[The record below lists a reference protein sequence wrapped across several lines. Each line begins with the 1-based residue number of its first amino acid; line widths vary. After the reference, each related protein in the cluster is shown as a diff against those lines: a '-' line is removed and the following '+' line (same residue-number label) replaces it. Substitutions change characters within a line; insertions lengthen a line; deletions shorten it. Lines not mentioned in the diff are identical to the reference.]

1 MRTVLITGA
10 SGFVGSHIVEAL
22 HSRGIGVRCLVR
34 RTSSLDFIASLQ
46 PELAFGDVT
55 LPATLAPAL
64 EGAEAVVHCAG
75 LTKASFSRDY
85 FRVNE
90 EGCRNLYAACM
101 DIRPRL
107 ARIVHIGSL
116 AAFGPAAEG
125 RPITEESP
133 PRPVSD
139 YGRSKLAGQRIAEE
153 YSRHLPISIVIPPAV
168 YGPRDRDFL
177 AYFRLANRGIMLFIG
192 RAGRHM
198 SLIYA
203 RDLAEAVARV
213 LLSESTAG
221 RTYIV
226 DDGSVQSWMSMAE
239 TIGRAMGKTPHH
251 VYIPAVAAKGAGVIG
266 NLMGKLR
273 GRPVLLNGQ
282 KVKELLQST
291 WVCSSDRIRRELGF
305 RAAYPLEE
313 GIRETLAWYREHQ
326 WL

>member
-1 MRTVLITGA
+1 MRTVLVTGA

-34 RTSSLDFIASLQ
+34 RTSGLDFIASLQ
-46 PELAFGDVT
+46 PELALGDVT

-64 EGAEAVVHCAG
+64 EGADAVVHCAG
-75 LTKASFSRDY
+75 LTKAASSRDY

-101 DIRPRL
+101 DFRPRL

-116 AAFGPAAEG
+116 AAFGPAADG

-139 YGRSKLAGQRIAEE
+139 YGRSKLAGQRVAET
-153 YSRHLPISIVIPPAV
+153 YARDLPINVVIPPAV

-177 AYFRLANRGIMLFIG
+177 VYFRLVDRGIMPFIG
-192 RAGRHM
+192 RAARHL

-203 RDLAEAVARV
+203 RDLAEAVVRV
-213 LLSESTAG
+213 LMSESATG
-221 RTYIV
+221 RTYLV
-226 DDGSVQSWMSMAE
+226 DDGSVQSWAGMAAA
-239 TIGRAMGKTPHH
+239 IGRAMGKTPHR
-251 VYIPAVAAKGAGVIG
+251 VYIPAVVARGAGM
-266 NLMGKLR
+266 MGDLLARLR
-273 GRPVLLNGQ
+273 GKPVLLNGQ
-282 KVKELLQST
+282 KVKELLQSM
-291 WVCSSDRIRRELGF
+291 WICSSDRIREELGF
-305 RAAYPLEE
+305 RAAYSLEE